1 MPNQTAPSIE
11 DQLLER
17 YRRGETEQ
25 AFQDFVAAYQPRLYA
40 LSYRMLGNHDD
51 AMDALQEAFLRIHKS
66 LASFR
71 GESSLYTWSYRI
83 TSNVCLTFRKRRQ
96 PKSDWSSF
104 DDTISPL
111 LQPIERPNED
121 PDKMCETKYR
131 QFLVQQALL
140 QLPEAQRV
148 ALILHDLD
156 GISLSDVA
164 EILAIPLGAV
174 KSRLHRGKA
183 ALRRIIEQGVIVKG
197 MEGVGSSKEYHS

>member
-1 MPNQTAPSIE
+1 MPNTVPSIE
-11 DQLLER
+11 QQILER

-25 AFQDFVAAYQPRLYA
+25 AFQAFVAAYQPRLYA

-66 LASFR
+66 LAAFR
-71 GESSLYTWSYRI
+71 GEASLYTWSYRI

-96 PKSDWSSF
+96 QKNDWSSF
-104 DDTISPL
+104 DETISPF
-111 LQPIERPNED
+111 LQPVERPTED

-140 QLPEAQRV
+140 QLPETQRA

-156 GISLSDVA
+156 GIALAEVA
-164 EILAIPLGAV
+164 EILAIPLSSV
-174 KSRLHRGKA
+174 KSRLQRGKA
-183 ALRRIIEQGVIVKG
+183 ALRRIIEQGVVVKG
-197 MEGVGSSKEYHS
+197 MEGVGSSKEYPN